1 MPSTSP
7 QPNLFA
13 AGGAAALPLRFWM
26 LLPLVG
32 VGGGLGGIGAGAV
45 LAASTAGPLS
55 ALVLVAEL
63 MHRVDTMMVP
73 LMLGVGGAA
82 RLLNPR
88 SIYSARIHS
97 GRARTRERAQSTAPQ
112 FADLVSDRYDVVSAA
127 APAVE
132 LLGDIVR
139 HRGDRARP
147 ILVVDETGRLVG
159 ATSPEQLSRRA
170 ADNLLIE
177 TATAGDLA
185 TPVHPVP
192 SSADRSYVRHRL
204 AADRGAGVPVV
215 DAESG
220 RPIGVLRPDER

>member
-82 RLLNPR
+82 RLPNPR
-88 SIYSARIHS
+88 SI
-97 GRARTRERAQSTAPQ
+97 
-112 FADLVSDRYDVVSAA
+112 
-127 APAVE
+127 
-132 LLGDIVR
+132 
-139 HRGDRARP
+139 
-147 ILVVDETGRLVG
+147 
-159 ATSPEQLSRRA
+159 
-170 ADNLLIE
+170 
-177 TATAGDLA
+177 
-185 TPVHPVP
+185 
-192 SSADRSYVRHRL
+192 
-204 AADRGAGVPVV
+204 
-215 DAESG
+215 
-220 RPIGVLRPDER
+220 